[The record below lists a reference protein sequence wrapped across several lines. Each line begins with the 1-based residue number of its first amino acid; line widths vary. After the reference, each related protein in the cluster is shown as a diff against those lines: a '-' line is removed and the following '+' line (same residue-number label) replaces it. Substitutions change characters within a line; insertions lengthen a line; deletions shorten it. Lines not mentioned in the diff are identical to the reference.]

1 MTADLARRLRRL
13 SQGRPVQQSM
23 LATERVAQWSAGRV
37 YDRGWDEFDVARVDE
52 DFPAGP
58 MMGFTQEN
66 AVFNTG
72 FALIDPVSAMVRLT
86 YSRWPIAAQ
95 RRTSSISRDKRPAD
109 GQRNGSHRPSDV
121 EGLGFP
127 AENNGDYFG
136 VARPPPGLRCAD
148 MCPVVQRRGA
158 QIGAQG
164 VQSMVTVRCGG
175 SPALVGQSWA
185 ARASPQISSR
195 ASALRCSGALVG
207 DGVGDGMGRRELFD
221 Q

>member
-1 MTADLARRLRRL
+1 
-13 SQGRPVQQSM
+13 M
-23 LATERVAQWSAGRV
+23 LATEWVAQWSAGGV

-58 MMGFTQEN
+58 MHVPMMSFAQEN

-86 YSRWPIAAQ
+86 YSRWPIAA
-95 RRTSSISRDKRPAD
+95 RKRTSSISRDKRSAD

-148 MCPVVQRRGA
+148 MCPVVQPRGA
-158 QIGAQG
+158 QTGAQG
-164 VQSMVTVRCGG
+164 VPVDGDGEVWGFPGGAWAVFRRAGQPTDFQQSVSV
-175 SPALVGQSWA
+175 AL
-185 ARASPQISSR
+185 
-195 ASALRCSGALVG
+195 CSGALVG
-207 DGVGDGMGRRELFD
+207 DGVGGGMGRRELFD